1 MKKKSLLLMGATLL
15 MSMSTLLAQKFAVP
29 MEGFSRS
36 KTAYLHME
44 DDTKFE
50 GLLGGFKRSKGLIE
64 TVKMKN
70 PNGKKLKIDPAKISF
85 MYLPPSNLAKFS
97 AAMDKMGN
105 MSKWE
110 KQTTMDTTLMNEGYV
125 YFEKTP
131 TKIKKKTDD
140 LMLQLMNA
148 SFSSKIKVYHDP
160 FAKETAGFGIGGV
173 DLVGGLDKSYYVKK
187 TGDKAAFRLM
197 KKNYKEEFLKVFG
210 DCEELVKKYGGD
222 IEWSDLETH
231 VYEYTQLMN

>member
-1 MKKKSLLLMGATLL
+1 MKKKSLIF
-15 MSMSTLLAQKFAVP
+15 MSALVLISFSNLFSQQFAVP
-29 MEGFSRS
+29 LEGFSRS

-44 DDTKFE
+44 DGTKFE

-85 MYLPPSNLAKFS
+85 MYLPPNNLAKFS
-97 AAMDKMGN
+97 AAMEQAGN
-105 MSKWE
+105 IQNWE
-110 KQTTMDTTLMNEGYV
+110 KQTTVDTSLMNKGYV

-160 FAKETAGFGIGGV
+160 FAKETASIGLAGV
-173 DLVGGLDKSYYVKK
+173 DVVGGLDKSYYVKK
-187 TGDKAAFRLM
+187 AGEDAAFRLM
-197 KKNYKEEFLKVFG
+197 KKNYREEFIKVFG
-210 DCEELVKKYGGD
+210 DCDELVKKYRSD
-222 IEWSDLETH
+222 VKWSDLETH
-231 VYEYTQLMN
+231 VYEYTQLMK